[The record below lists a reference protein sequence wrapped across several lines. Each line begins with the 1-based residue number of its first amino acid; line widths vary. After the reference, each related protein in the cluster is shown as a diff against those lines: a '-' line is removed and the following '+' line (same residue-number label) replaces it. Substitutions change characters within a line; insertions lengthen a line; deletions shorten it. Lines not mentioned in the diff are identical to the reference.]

1 MNTEPFAVKDEDA
14 AHPIAGSW
22 RPIFLEVVKAFAK
35 GDFELSQGVPGVEL
49 VDPGIAS
56 QNREYVREYGEV
68 LVELPKETWDTSCA
82 QWMGSFWEVLID
94 LYTEN
99 EGSSDLVLTGR
110 MNELN
115 GKPQFTVGLI
125 YVP

>member
-1 MNTEPFAVKDEDA
+1 MSTEPFAIKDEGV

-22 RPIFLEVVKAFAK
+22 RSIFQEVVKAFAK
-35 GDFELSQGVPGVEL
+35 GDFELSRGVPGVEP
-49 VDPGIAS
+49 VDTDIAS

-68 LVELPKETWDTSCA
+68 LVELPETTWGTSCA
-82 QWMGSFWEVLID
+82 HWMGSYWEVLID

-99 EGSSDLVLTGR
+99 EGYSDLVLTGR
-110 MNELN
+110 MSEQN
-115 GKPQFTVGLI
+115 GKPQLTVGLI

>member
-1 MNTEPFAVKDEDA
+1 MSTEPLAIKDEDS

-22 RPIFLEVVKAFAK
+22 RPIFREVVKALAK
-35 GDFELSQGVPGVEL
+35 GDFELSQGVPGVEP

-56 QNREYVREYGEV
+56 QNRDYVRDYGEV
-68 LVELPKETWDTSCA
+68 LVELPEETWDTSCA
-82 QWMGSFWEVLID
+82 QWMGPYWEVLID
-94 LYTEN
+94 LYTEG
-99 EGSSDLVLTGR
+99 ERASDLVLTGH

-115 GKPQFTVGLI
+115 GKPHFTVGFI